1 MTDRPLVEKRL
12 AVIDTCVAD
21 LRRLA
26 RPDRLDTDIR
36 ERRFVEHTL
45 QIAIQAALDVASHIV
60 SDRRLGEPAT
70 NRELF
75 LLLER
80 DGWIAPELRGRLADM
95 AGFRNVLVHGYNDV
109 DLAIVRD
116 VLTNHLGDLARFAA
130 CITQKLE
137 DEKDQPAEMEP
148 PRNG

>member
-12 AVIDTCVAD
+12 AVIDACVAD

-26 RPDRLDTDIR
+26 RVDQLETDVR

-95 AGFRNVLVHGYNDV
+95 AGFRNVLVHGYDDV
-109 DLAIVRD
+109 DLMIVRD
-116 VLTNHLGDLARFAA
+116 VLTNHLDDLGRFNAS
-130 CITQKLE
+130 ITRKLE
-137 DEKDQPAEMEP
+137 DEKDQAAATEP
-148 PRNG
+148 PRDV

>member
-26 RPDRLDTDIR
+26 RVDQLESDVR

-75 LLLER
+75 FLLER
-80 DGWIAPELRGRLADM
+80 DGWIDPALRGRLADM
-95 AGFRNVLVHGYNDV
+95 AGFRNVLVHGYDDV
-109 DLAIVRD
+109 DLVIVRD
-116 VLTNHLGDLARFAA
+116 VLTNHLGDLVRFAA

-137 DEKDQPAEMEP
+137 NAIDQPAEMEP
-148 PRNG
+148 PRNV